1 MQNYKN
7 YINGQFKDSVSKK
20 TFLSINPSNEEP
32 WAEISE
38 AENSEV
44 NEAVEAADN
53 AFKGEWSKYLP
64 QQRAKILRNIGD
76 KLLENSDLLG
86 SIETKDTGKMYKETI
101 PNVDR
106 GLNAGDKL
114 VCGNLTLKIM
124 DTPGHTMSHICLY
137 FEGNDTN
144 KPALFC
150 GDTLFNAGVGRCDFG
165 GDPIIMHQT
174 FEEQIFLLSDNVR
187 IYPGHDYIENNLEFT
202 LDREPDNQSAKE
214 LKEKF
219 NNGLDAESFISDI
232 GLERQINVFFRLDE
246 HRVRLGIADSL
257 KIDVASLDRQ
267 KTFVGLRGLRDN
279 W

>member
-1 MQNYKN
+1 
-7 YINGQFKDSVSKK
+7 
-20 TFLSINPSNEEP
+20 
-32 WAEISE
+32 
-38 AENSEV
+38 
-44 NEAVEAADN
+44 
-53 AFKGEWSKYLP
+53 
-64 QQRAKILRNIGD
+64 
-76 KLLENSDLLG
+76 
-86 SIETKDTGKMYKETI
+86 
-101 PNVDR
+101 
-106 GLNAGDKL
+106 
-114 VCGNLTLKIM
+114 
-124 DTPGHTMSHICLY
+124 MSHICLY
-137 FEGNDTN
+137 FEGNDSN

-232 GLERQINVFFRLDE
+232 GLERQINVYFRLDE

>member
-1 MQNYKN
+1 MYLLACEETHEA
-7 YINGQFKDSVSKK
+7 IAIDPLDHALCLK
-20 TFLSINPSNEEP
+20 TANDMGLKIKIVANTHHHHDHIGGNDPVISTTS
-32 WAEISE
+32 AELVAHSE
-38 AENSEV
+38 A
-44 NEAVEAADN
+44 
-53 AFKGEWSKYLP
+53 
-64 QQRAKILRNIGD
+64 
-76 KLLENSDLLG
+76 
-86 SIETKDTGKMYKETI
+86 METI

-219 NNGLDAESFISDI
+219 DNGLDAESFISDI
-232 GLERQINVFFRLDE
+232 GLERQTNVFFRLDE
-246 HRVRLGIADSL
+246 HQVRLGIADSL
-257 KIDVASLDRQ
+257 KIDVDSLDRQ

>member
-1 MQNYKN
+1 MYLLACE
-7 YINGQFKDSVSKK
+7 K
-20 TFLSINPSNEEP
+20 THEAIAIDPLDHALCLKTADDMGLKIKIVANTHHHPDHIGGNDPVIS
-32 WAEISE
+32 ATGAQLVAHSE
-38 AENSEV
+38 A
-44 NEAVEAADN
+44 
-53 AFKGEWSKYLP
+53 
-64 QQRAKILRNIGD
+64 
-76 KLLENSDLLG
+76 
-86 SIETKDTGKMYKETI
+86 METI

-114 VCGNLTLKIM
+114 ICGNLNLRIM

-137 FEGNDTN
+137 FDGNDSN
-144 KPALFC
+144 EPALFC

-165 GDPIIMHQT
+165 GDPIIMHKT

-257 KIDVASLDRQ
+257 NIDVASLNRQ

>member
-1 MQNYKN
+1 MYLLACE
-7 YINGQFKDSVSKK
+7 K
-20 TFLSINPSNEEP
+20 THEAIAIDPLDHALCLKTAYDMGWKIKIVANTHHHHDHIGGNDPVISATR
-32 WAEISE
+32 AELVAHSE
-38 AENSEV
+38 A
-44 NEAVEAADN
+44 
-53 AFKGEWSKYLP
+53 
-64 QQRAKILRNIGD
+64 
-76 KLLENSDLLG
+76 
-86 SIETKDTGKMYKETI
+86 METI
-101 PNVDR
+101 PNVNR

-137 FEGNDTN
+137 FEGDDTN

-214 LKEKF
+214 LKQKF
-219 NNGLDAESFISDI
+219 KNGLDAESFISDI

-246 HRVRLGIADSL
+246 HRVKLGIADSL

>member
-1 MQNYKN
+1 
-7 YINGQFKDSVSKK
+7 
-20 TFLSINPSNEEP
+20 
-32 WAEISE
+32 
-38 AENSEV
+38 
-44 NEAVEAADN
+44 
-53 AFKGEWSKYLP
+53 
-64 QQRAKILRNIGD
+64 
-76 KLLENSDLLG
+76 
-86 SIETKDTGKMYKETI
+86 
-101 PNVDR
+101 
-106 GLNAGDKL
+106 
-114 VCGNLTLKIM
+114 M

-137 FEGNDTN
+137 FDGNDSN
-144 KPALFC
+144 EPALFC

-165 GDPIIMHQT
+165 GDPIIMHKT

-257 KIDVASLDRQ
+257 NIDVASLDRQ

>member
-1 MQNYKN
+1 MYLLACE
-7 YINGQFKDSVSKK
+7 K
-20 TFLSINPSNEEP
+20 THEAIAIDPLDHALCLKTADDMGLKIKIVANTHHHPDHIGGNDPVIS
-32 WAEISE
+32 ATGAQLVAHSE
-38 AENSEV
+38 A
-44 NEAVEAADN
+44 
-53 AFKGEWSKYLP
+53 
-64 QQRAKILRNIGD
+64 
-76 KLLENSDLLG
+76 
-86 SIETKDTGKMYKETI
+86 METI

-114 VCGNLTLKIM
+114 ICGNLNLRIM

-137 FEGNDTN
+137 FDGNDSN
-144 KPALFC
+144 EPALFC

-165 GDPIIMHQT
+165 GDPIIMHKT

-257 KIDVASLDRQ
+257 NIDVASLDRQ

>member
-1 MQNYKN
+1 MLIKQIPIRNNLRNYM
-7 YINGQFKDSVSKK
+7 YLLACEETHEAIAIDPLDHALCLK
-20 TFLSINPSNEEP
+20 TANDMGWKIKIVANTHHHHDHIGGNDPVISATN
-32 WAEISE
+32 AELVAHSE
-38 AENSEV
+38 A
-44 NEAVEAADN
+44 
-53 AFKGEWSKYLP
+53 
-64 QQRAKILRNIGD
+64 
-76 KLLENSDLLG
+76 
-86 SIETKDTGKMYKETI
+86 METI

-165 GDPIIMHQT
+165 GDPVIMHQT

-202 LDREPDNQSAKE
+202 LDREPNNQSAKE

-246 HRVRLGIADSL
+246 HQVRLGIADSL